1 MLFHEPH
8 FILNPY
14 TGAVIEDPQIQ
25 RVHQKKARAFNR
37 RRFLQL
43 GLVGTFGFSSVSAA
57 WSEGHA
63 FGLSRHRVG
72 LLGLEKPLRLVQLTD
87 LHFGFWHGPEQVRRW
102 VDATLKLE
110 PDLIVLTGDLV
121 DRLPSLE
128 GLEQLAHELKRLH
141 APLGVFAV
149 LGNHDYWRGSAEVTT
164 SDLVM
169 ELEQVGLKFLN
180 NSSVDLRSDFSLAGI
195 DDFLLGFP
203 KLDLALTHLPTQGAS
218 VLLSHNPDV
227 LPQVPSRVGLTL
239 SGHTHGG
246 QIRAPFGVGL
256 YSISK
261 YGERFQQGFVQG
273 DLGARGFVS
282 RGLGTGGLPL
292 RTFCPAELVL
302 LELTPA

>member
-1 MLFHEPH
+1 
-8 FILNPY
+8 
-14 TGAVIEDPQIQ
+14 VIEDPQIQ
-25 RVHQKKARAFNR
+25 QAHQKQARVFSR

-43 GLVGTFGFSSVSAA
+43 ATLGAVGFSGVSAA

-63 FGLSRHRVG
+63 FGLSRHKVA
-72 LLGLEKPLRLVQLTD
+72 LPGLEKPLRLVQLTD
-87 LHFGFWHGPEQVRRW
+87 LHFGFWHGPEHVRGW

-128 GLEQLAHELKRLH
+128 GLERLASELQRLQ

-149 LGNHDYWRGSAEVTT
+149 LGNHDYWHGFREVTT
-164 SDLVM
+164 NDLVLK
-169 ELEQVGLKFLN
+169 LEQVGLKFLN
-180 NSSVDLRSDFSLAGI
+180 NVGVKLRSDFFLAGI
-195 DDFLLGFP
+195 DDLLLGSP
-203 KLDLALTHLPTQGAS
+203 KLELALTHLLTRGAS

-246 QIRAPFGVGL
+246 QIRAPFGMGL
-256 YSISK
+256 YSISR
-261 YGERFQQGFVQG
+261 YGERFQQGFVRG

-302 LELTPA
+302 LELNPA

>member
-1 MLFHEPH
+1 
-8 FILNPY
+8 
-14 TGAVIEDPQIQ
+14 VIEEPQTDQ
-25 RVHQKKARAFNR
+25 ARPKQARVFSR

-43 GLVGTFGFSSVSAA
+43 GAMGALGFGGVSAA

-63 FGLSRHRVG
+63 FGLSQHKVVLPG
-72 LLGLEKPLRLVQLTD
+72 LVKPLRLIQLTD
-87 LHFGFWHGPEQVRRW
+87 LHFGFWHGAEHVRRW

-128 GLEQLAHELKRLH
+128 GLEHLASELQRLH

-149 LGNHDYWRGSAEVTT
+149 LGNHDYWRGSGEVSTD
-164 SDLVM
+164 DLVLK
-169 ELEQVGLKFLN
+169 LEQAGLKFLN
-180 NSSVDLRSDFSLAGI
+180 NVGVALRSDFFLAGI
-195 DDFLLGFP
+195 DDLLLGSP
-203 KLDLALTHLPTQGAS
+203 KLDLALTHLPAQGAS
-218 VLLSHNPDV
+218 ILLAHNPDV
-227 LPQVPSRVGLTL
+227 LPDVPARVGLTL

-246 QIRAPFGVGL
+246 QIRAPFGMGL

-302 LELTPA
+302 LELNPA